1 MNYLKN
7 LYLKI
12 RPRVDSTCA
21 IVALLVSTLAVVGLI
36 GWVVSSVV
44 LLLLKLFT
52 LPILVPTVVATVAAV
67 VWGYRVI
74 WVDELSR
81 SELVSLGT
89 LLYTMVFG
97 GAITLMCTI
106 EKILASEDK
115 V

>member
-74 WVDELSR
+74 WVELSR

-97 GAITLMCTI
+97 GVITLMCTI